1 MKLARRAASAPAE
14 AGKPPLAARP
24 LIGQAEA
31 NELTR
36 LFKMLANDT
45 RLRLLHA
52 LERAGELCVTD
63 LARELKMAPQAV
75 SNQLQRLTDRR
86 IVSFTRQGSRL
97 YYRIADPCVPEFLD
111 LGLCLLE
118 ETGELPVE
126 KGGEPHGEGSVLGA
140 KASHRSR

>member
-1 MKLARRAASAPAE
+1 
-14 AGKPPLAARP
+14 
-24 LIGQAEA
+24 
-31 NELTR
+31 
-36 LFKMLANDT
+36 MLANDT

-63 LARELKMAPQAV
+63 LARELSMAPQAV

-86 IVSFTRQGSRL
+86 IVSFRREGSRL

-118 ETGELPVE
+118 ETGELPE
-126 KGGEPHGEGSVLGA
+126 WQGAEPREEGSVLGSE
-140 KASHRSR
+140 ASRRSR

>member
-1 MKLARRAASAPAE
+1 MESPPRTARGPVE

-24 LIGQAEA
+24 LIGETEA
-31 NELTR
+31 TELTR

-63 LARELKMAPQAV
+63 LARELSMAPQAV

-86 IVSFTRQGSRL
+86 IVTFRREGSRM
-97 YYRIADPCVPEFLD
+97 YYLIAVPCVPQCLD

-118 ETGELPVE
+118 ETGELPVGQ
-126 KGGEPHGEGSVLGA
+126 GGEPHEEGSVLGA
-140 KASHRSR
+140 AASHRSR

>member
-1 MKLARRAASAPAE
+1 MEPGRGGARAPAE

-31 NELTR
+31 TELTR

-63 LARELKMAPQAV
+63 LAHELHMAPQAV

-86 IVSFTRQGSRL
+86 IVTFRREGSRL

-111 LGLCLLE
+111 LGICLLE
-118 ETGELPVE
+118 ETGELPIGE
-126 KGGEPHGEGSVLGA
+126 GGEPHGEGPVLGA

>member
-1 MKLARRAASAPAE
+1 MESRTRVARGPAG

-24 LIGQAEA
+24 LIGDPEA
-31 NELTR
+31 ADLTR

-86 IVSFTRQGSRL
+86 IVTFRREGSRL

-126 KGGEPHGEGSVLGA
+126 KGAEPHGEGSVLGA
-140 KASHRSR
+140 EASHRSR

>member
-1 MKLARRAASAPAE
+1 MEPARRAASSHAE
-14 AGKPPLAARP
+14 AGKPPLAARL

-31 NELTR
+31 TELTR

-63 LARELKMAPQAV
+63 LAHELKMAPQAV

-86 IVSFTRQGSRL
+86 IVTFRREGSRL

-118 ETGELPVE
+118 ETGELPVG
-126 KGGEPHGEGSVLGA
+126 KGGEPHGEGPVLGA
-140 KASHRSR
+140 RASHRSR

>member
-1 MKLARRAASAPAE
+1 MKPRNRIARGPAE

-24 LIGQAEA
+24 LLGGPEAAE
-31 NELTR
+31 LSR

-63 LARELKMAPQAV
+63 LASQLGMAPQGV

-86 IVSFTRQGSRL
+86 IVAFRREGSRL

-118 ETGELPVE
+118 ETGELPGVDRR
-126 KGGEPHGEGSVLGA
+126 GA
-140 KASHRSR
+140 P